1 MQKKLTKNQQRTLTS
16 VRLDPT
22 LFEQYKLESVK
33 YKQPFQALCEKAV
46 YLFITDEEFR
56 KKIINTRVDH

>member
-16 VRLDPT
+16 VRIDSA
-22 LFEQYKLESVK
+22 LFEEFKINSIK

-46 YLFITDEEFR
+46 YLFIHDEEFR
-56 KKIINTRVDH
+56 KKIINTKVD